1 MDTLKSDF
9 YQLIKINGPALDFI
23 LESSSMGLWY
33 CHLEDSGDMWTNS
46 IFRQT
51 LGYGANA
58 ILDDPHVFLFK
69 DDIKDFATQLKSQ
82 PESHLFI
89 QYRHQNGTVVPA
101 RNTGLLLNDTT
112 GTPAYLLVAIQQI
125 DLPVN
130 GQHVENGAVSKD
142 HQLLN
147 DKLKISEERFTRAFE
162 HAAIG
167 MAIVS
172 PSGKWLRVNNSLLQM
187 LGYTSAELMKLT
199 FQDITFPDDLNKDLE
214 LLASLVKGEIEHY
227 QMEKRYFHKMG
238 HIVTVILA
246 VSLVK
251 NSKGKPL
258 HFISQITDISKMKAA
273 ETEIK
278 SVLDVTSDQNR
289 RLLNFAHIVS
299 HNLRSH
305 SGNLSMLLN
314 FIETDTD
321 ENSRQELFRMFRD
334 AASNLQVTIG
344 HLNEVVAVTTT
355 LHQNLISVNLSD
367 AINGAIG
374 NVEALLKAEGVHC
387 INEVRPDVVISAVP
401 AYLDSILLNF
411 LTNAI
416 KYHSKARSPL
426 INLSSAMAD
435 NLVELSI
442 EDNGLGIDLK
452 LNRDKIFGMYKTF
465 HDNKDARGIG
475 LFITKNQIEAMGG
488 KVTVESE
495 VDKGTTFKIY
505 FKQALESLS
514 S

>member
-9 YQLIKINGPALDFI
+9 YQLIKTNGPALDFI

-33 CHLEDSGDMWTNS
+33 CHMEDHREMWTNS
-46 IFRQT
+46 LFRQT

-58 ILDDPHVFLFK
+58 VLDDPHVFLFK
-69 DDIKDFATQLKSQ
+69 EDIKDVAAQLRSR
-82 PESHLFI
+82 PESRLFI
-89 QYRHQNGTVVPA
+89 KYRHQNGTVMPA
-101 RNTGLLLNDTT
+101 GNTGLLLNDTA
-112 GTPAYLLVAIQQI
+112 GNPAYLLVAVQQI

-130 GQHVENGAVSKD
+130 GLHGENGVVSKS

-147 DKLKISEERFTRAFE
+147 DKLKLSEERFTRAFE

-172 PSGKWLRVNNSLLQM
+172 LSGKWLRVNNSLLQM

-214 LLASLVKGEIEHY
+214 LLTSLVGGEIEHY

-355 LHQNLISVNLSD
+355 LHQHLICVNLSD

-416 KYHSKARSPL
+416 KYHSKERPPL
-426 INLSSAMAD
+426 INLSSATAD

-442 EDNGLGIDLK
+442 KDNGLGIDLK

-495 VDKGTTFKIY
+495 VGKGTIFKIY
-505 FKQALESLS
+505 FKPASGTN
-514 S
+514 